1 MGSIHSSCSDADRG
15 EHPFWLVRHQ
25 RGKDRNHTSRWGEHR
40 IRRREHRIAQSRA
53 VGTRIEATGQ
63 ETVEGAPPPKKPA
76 GGGGGDPHLAE
87 EVEAVQAPAIPG
99 AAIVLDVDID
109 GTVGEVVGVGD
120 GEDAALV
127 LDGVEVL
134 GPGDGEGSTA
144 AKEAGEGSGT
154 RTLPRKLRPC
164 RLQPARSRDHC
175 RHRRRWRGR
184 GRSSRSTTGRRG
196 ARSRW
201 VELKLDLDEC

>member
-1 MGSIHSSCSDADRG
+1 
-15 EHPFWLVRHQ
+15 
-25 RGKDRNHTSRWGEHR
+25 
-40 IRRREHRIAQSRA
+40 
-53 VGTRIEATGQ
+53 
-63 ETVEGAPPPKKPA
+63 
-76 GGGGGDPHLAE
+76 
-87 EVEAVQAPAIPG
+87 VQAPAIPG
-99 AAIVLDVDID
+99 AAVVVDVDID
-109 GTVGEVVGVGD
+109 GTVGEVIGVGD

-134 GPGDGEGSTA
+134 GPGDGEGSTT

-154 RTLPRKLRPC
+154 CTLPRKLRSC
-164 RLQPARSRDHC
+164 RLQPARSHDHC

-196 ARSRW
+196 AHSRW